1 MSFSEFLIVGLSVY
15 FGLNF
20 VCALVL
26 HLHAERQAHLPLRFL
41 DVAVHFV
48 LLTAFAIPVLL
59 YVTAEAV
66 FGRGENAQKIASVP
80 SVPQIDAR
88 AA

>member
-1 MSFSEFLIVGLSVY
+1 MAVNLSGVIGIFLAAY

-26 HLHAERQAHLPLRFL
+26 HRHSERQAHLPLRFL
-41 DVAVHFV
+41 DVFVHF
-48 LLTAFAIPVLL
+48 LLMTAFAIPVLL
-59 YVTAEAV
+59 VVTAEAL
-66 FGRGENAQKIASVP
+66 FGGGNGSPVRAAKVP
-80 SVPQIDAR
+80 AAR

>member
-1 MSFSEFLIVGLSVY
+1 MSTAELVTVILAVY
-15 FGLNF
+15 LGLNF

-26 HLHAERQAHLPLRFL
+26 HIHAERQAHLPLRFL

-48 LLTAFAIPVLL
+48 LLTAFAIPALL
-59 YVTAEAV
+59 VVMAEAL
-66 FGRGENAQKIASVP
+66 FGGKNAQQVAAPEVTQ
-80 SVPQIDAR
+80 VTAR